1 LQENKGI
8 DEEWNPV
15 NGQPDADAIIDK
27 TMKQYEKYINPGMA
41 RLMRMLGTTVEVKTE
56 GAFMYDVKGHR
67 YLDFLSG
74 HGVYNIGFCHPK
86 VVQAVKDQID
96 NIAQTS
102 TGMVM
107 SKPKADLCERLA
119 KITPGNLTFSFICN
133 SGTEANE
140 GAIKLA
146 RISTGKP
153 GIIAMENGFHGK
165 SMGSLSATGR
175 EQYKTPFEPLLPGFT
190 HVPFG
195 DIDALRKAVSD
206 DTAAVLLE
214 PIQGEGGVI
223 CPPDGYLRDVR
234 QLCDNKGILMIL
246 DEVQTAFGRTGTL
259 FGCGHEGVAPDI
271 MALAKAL
278 GGGIMPIGAFIA
290 TPKAFAPYEEYPLL
304 HTSTFGGNPLACAAA
319 NATIDIIIEENLA
332 DQAAEKGRYLM
343 EKLEIIKNEYSGI
356 ISDVRGRGLLVGLE
370 FANEA
375 AVGNMIYE
383 LELDNILV
391 LYTLNNP
398 KVIRLEPPLI
408 ITYDQIDHMLRAL
421 RNAVEKTKAVS

>member
-1 LQENKGI
+1 MDSTTNPEELI
-8 DEEWNPV
+8 DI
-15 NGQPDADAIIDK
+15 A
-27 TMKQYEKYINPGMA
+27 MKQYEDYINPGMA
-41 RLMRMLGTTVEVKTE
+41 RLMRMLGTTIEVKTE
-56 GAFMYDVKGHR
+56 GAYMYDIKGDT

-74 HGVYNIGFCHPK
+74 HGAYNVGFCHPK

-102 TGMVM
+102 TRMVM
-107 SKPKADLCERLA
+107 NKPMADLCERLA
-119 KITPGNLTFSFICN
+119 KITPGELTYSFICN

-153 GIIAMENGFHGK
+153 GIVATVNGFHGK

-195 DIDALRKAVSD
+195 DIDAMKKAIGD

-234 QLCDNKGILMIL
+234 QLCDDRGILMVL
-246 DEVQTAFGRTGTL
+246 DEVQTGFGRTGTM
-259 FGCGHEGVAPDI
+259 FGCDHEGVAPDI

-278 GGGIMPIGAFIA
+278 GGGVMPIGAFIA

-319 NATIDIIIEENLA
+319 NATIDVIIEENLPA
-332 DQAAEKGRYLM
+332 QAAEKGRYMM
-343 EKLEIIKNEYSGI
+343 EKLKSIKDDYSNV
-356 ISDVRGRGLLVGLE
+356 ISDVRGRGLLIGLE
-370 FANEA
+370 FINEG

-383 LELDNILV
+383 LELDHILV

-398 KVIRLEPPLI
+398 KVIRLEPPLT
-408 ITYDQIDHMLRAL
+408 ITIEQIDHMLTAL
-421 RNAVEKTKAVS
+421 RIAVDKTNAVM